1 MFGCGVPV
9 PSAHRPQGEPQY
21 LSVHRGFPHQ
31 PVTVHERHVHPARI
45 GRNGDHHRTGSAS
58 VGPLLRECAGKS
70 KCGPKSVALASPRSR
85 TGHKH
90 GRPNCRNKRTS
101 GEHSSGLF
109 RDFSRLFGT
118 YRAVLFPSRVRAVS
132 SPRSANTEIQREKWS
147 ERGDLNSRPPVPKTG
162 ALTEL
167 RYAPTLETKHF
178 RDLAARTNSGLPPDC
193 HRNWS
198 ISAGFCSRKSPVST
212 AAPSSLIAPGATASS
227 VRARAPIQA
236 GSLTYSCS
244 SATTATVLA

>member
-1 MFGCGVPV
+1 M
-9 PSAHRPQGEPQY
+9 
-21 LSVHRGFPHQ
+21 
-31 PVTVHERHVHPARI
+31 
-45 GRNGDHHRTGSAS
+45 
-58 VGPLLRECAGKS
+58 
-70 KCGPKSVALASPRSR
+70 
-85 TGHKH
+85 
-90 GRPNCRNKRTS
+90 
-101 GEHSSGLF
+101 
-109 RDFSRLFGT
+109 
-118 YRAVLFPSRVRAVS
+118 S

-147 ERGDLNSRPPVPKTG
+147 ERGDLNSRPPVPQTG

-178 RDLAARTNSGLPPDC
+178 RELAARTNSGLPPDC

-236 GSLTYSCS
+236 GSLTEACS
-244 SATTATVLA
+244 FISTGRDWRPAPQESAGAKVHRLTIEKKIELQCSYATAMEKVLSDPANAALKREFARSP